1 MSRARVGRSP
11 SGYYR
16 GMRFRSNARLDAS
29 QVSDRRGAPGFSGGL
44 GGRGMAVGA
53 GGGIVGLIVV
63 LAFALLQSG
72 VIGGQPTSVV
82 DAGGN
87 LNAECRTGAD
97 ANARQ
102 DCQTVATVNS
112 VQAYWSDVFA
122 SRGDQ
127 YTNAPTTLF
136 NGQVDTGCGA
146 ASSAVGPFYCPS
158 DETVYLDLGFY
169 DALRQDFGAKGG
181 AFAETYVIAH
191 EYGHHVQHLLGYDR
205 RVGDDRA
212 GPQSGSVRL
221 ELQADCLAGVW
232 AANAEATGFIEQI
245 TPADIAAGLDAAAA
259 IGDDRI
265 QQASGGRVD
274 PESFTHGTSTQRQEW
289 FTRGQRGADISQ
301 CDTWSGQL

>member
-1 MSRARVGRSP
+1 M
-11 SGYYR
+11 
-16 GMRFRSNARLDAS
+16 
-29 QVSDRRGAPGFSGGL
+29 

-53 GGGIVGLIVV
+53 GGGVLGLIVV

-72 VIGGQPTSVV
+72 VLGGQSAGGQPTGVTG
-82 DAGGN
+82 AGRD
-87 LNAECRTGAD
+87 LSAECRTGAD

-112 VQAYWSDVFA
+112 VQSYWSEAFA

-127 YTNAPTTLF
+127 YTSAQTVLF
-136 NGQVDTGCGA
+136 DGQVDTACGA

-158 DETVYLDLGFY
+158 DQTVYLDLGFY

-181 AFAETYVIAH
+181 TFAETYVIAH
-191 EYGHHVQHLLGYDR
+191 EYGHHVQHLLGYDT
-205 RVGDDRA
+205 RVGQDRD

-232 AANAEATGFIEQI
+232 AANAEATGLIEQI
-245 TPADIAAGLDAAAA
+245 TPDDISSGLDAAAA

-265 QQASGGRVD
+265 QQTSGGRVD
-274 PESFTHGTSTQRQEW
+274 PESFTHGTSAQRQEW
-289 FTRGQRGADISQ
+289 FTRGYRGADISQ
-301 CDTWSGQL
+301 CDTWSGQV